1 MFLKCTELWPLRQGI
16 VKSNMYQFSH
26 SSKRQK
32 WGEPF
37 IDGSWEITTRDPT
50 AVRIY
55 FLLQR
60 CLGRILPVMKRWVLY
75 LIAVPLGLVVL
86 VYLVGLNISIHFSD
100 IWSRDHQPKNVQRDV
115 GKIPEGNAVPQEVL
129 RLRHKHQLR
138 PLTEREEG
146 TKIEELPDGIYGFS
160 MCRVV
165 ALRATRGNT
174 FSLEIQ
180 KHDGIIFYV
189 GYASDEEIDQYLTR
203 QKNFHILMYPH
214 PRKGASSLF
223 DIPVEFVSKC
233 EERPAGD
240 GYLFDLFVTAIPELQ
255 I

>member
-1 MFLKCTELWPLRQGI
+1 
-16 VKSNMYQFSH
+16 
-26 SSKRQK
+26 
-32 WGEPF
+32 
-37 IDGSWEITTRDPT
+37 
-50 AVRIY
+50 
-55 FLLQR
+55 
-60 CLGRILPVMKRWVLY
+60 MKRWALY

-86 VYLVGLNISIHFSD
+86 VYFVGLNFSINFAD
-100 IWSRDHQPKNVQRDV
+100 IWSRDRQPKNTQRDV
-115 GKIPEGNAVPQEVL
+115 GKIPEGNAVSKEVL

-146 TKIEELPDGIYGFS
+146 MKIEELPDGIYGFS
-160 MCRVV
+160 MCGGG

-189 GYASDEEIDQYLTR
+189 GYASDEEIEQYLTR
-203 QKNFHILMYPH
+203 QKNFHILTSPH

-223 DIPVEFVSKC
+223 EIPVEFVSKC
-233 EERPAGD
+233 EKRPVGD
-240 GYLFDLFVTAIPELQ
+240 ESLFDLFVTTIPELQ

>member
-1 MFLKCTELWPLRQGI
+1 MVSDTFPLPLICR
-16 VKSNMYQFSH
+16 
-26 SSKRQK
+26 
-32 WGEPF
+32 
-37 IDGSWEITTRDPT
+37 
-50 AVRIY
+50 
-55 FLLQR
+55 LLLLEGR
-60 CLGRILPVMKRWVLY
+60 LGRILPVMKRWALY

-86 VYLVGLNISIHFSD
+86 VYLVGLNFSINFAD
-100 IWSRDHQPKNVQRDV
+100 IWSSYHQPKNTQRDA
-115 GKIPEGNAVPQEVL
+115 GKIPEGNAVSQEVL

-165 ALRATRGNT
+165 ALRAMRGNT

-180 KHDGIIFYV
+180 KHDGIMFYV
-189 GYASDEEIDQYLTR
+189 GYAADEEIDQYLTR
-203 QKNFHILMYPH
+203 QKNFHILTSPH
-214 PRKGASSLF
+214 PRKGASTLF

-240 GYLFDLFVTAIPELQ
+240 GYLFDLFVSAIPELQ

>member
-1 MFLKCTELWPLRQGI
+1 
-16 VKSNMYQFSH
+16 
-26 SSKRQK
+26 
-32 WGEPF
+32 
-37 IDGSWEITTRDPT
+37 
-50 AVRIY
+50 
-55 FLLQR
+55 
-60 CLGRILPVMKRWVLY
+60 MKRWALY

-86 VYLVGLNISIHFSD
+86 VYLVGLNFSINFAD
-100 IWSRDHQPKNVQRDV
+100 MWSRHHQANNTHRDV
-115 GKIPEGNAVPQEVL
+115 GKIPEGNAVPEEVL

-165 ALRATRGNT
+165 ALRTTRGNT

-189 GYASDEEIDQYLTR
+189 GYAADEEIEQYLTR
-203 QKNFHILMYPH
+203 QKNFHILTSPH
-214 PRKGASSLF
+214 PKKGASSLF
-223 DIPVEFVSKC
+223 EIPVEFVSKC
-233 EERPAGD
+233 EERPVGD